1 MSEFEDR
8 LRSAWADDD
17 DGPGPEVQQAVMAE
31 FDRSVR
37 GRRRSRWA
45 LGAAAVAA
53 SVIVAWSG
61 ARAPQMESDPVP
73 EQVFTA
79 LPYVVQPAL
88 YERTEVRRVTVP
100 VAELI
105 AAGLPMQADPGA
117 HVEADVMVGQDGRAR
132 AVRLI
137 SVSE

>member
-1 MSEFEDR
+1 MKELEER
-8 LRSAWADDD
+8 LRTAWADDE
-17 DGPGPEVQQAVMAE
+17 GPAPEVERVVMAE

-37 GRRRSRWA
+37 AQRRSRWI

-53 SVIVAWSG
+53 GVVIAWSG
-61 ARAPQMESDPVP
+61 ARAPQVEPVQT

-79 LPYVVQPAL
+79 LPYVVQPAV
-88 YERTEVRRVTVP
+88 YERTEVLRMTVP

-105 AAGLPMQADPGA
+105 AAGMRLEADPAA

-137 SVSE
+137 SISEQ